1 MARHR
6 APWPAMGELTGE
18 GREEEGERERW
29 GVAVGGAMGGG
40 AAWGRHGL
48 GCSVLSPCS

>member
-40 AAWGRHGL
+40 LRGGAM
-48 GCSVLSPCS
+48 V